1 MIFACATAV
10 RSRKEGSYN
19 QRFYCCKRYLV
30 FHLYISGHLRGIELG
45 FFLYR
50 TVLASETD
58 KVDSIERKCSGIV
71 IFLVIKNLT
80 GVDRDKESF
89 FCALDMMKCTPRT
102 WESRRGKSFALQK
115 YKEKKYRC
123 IFSPS

>member
-19 QRFYCCKRYLV
+19 PRFYCCKRYLF

-50 TVLASETD
+50 TALASETD

-71 IFLVIKNLT
+71 IFLVIKNLWVLIET
-80 GVDRDKESF
+80 KSPF
-89 FCALDMMKCTPRT
+89 FMHWT
-102 WESRRGKSFALQK
+102 
-115 YKEKKYRC
+115 
-123 IFSPS
+123 

>member
-19 QRFYCCKRYLV
+19 PRFYCCKRYLF
-30 FHLYISGHLRGIELG
+30 FHLYISGHLRGIELV
-45 FFLYR
+45 FFSVQNCFGVR
-50 TVLASETD
+50 D
-58 KVDSIERKCSGIV
+58 RQSGLDGTEVFRNCHISGHKKS
-71 IFLVIKNLT
+71 L

-102 WESRRGKSFALQK
+102 WESRRGRSFALQK

-123 IFSPS
+123 IFSPC

>member
-71 IFLVIKNLT
+71 IFLVIKNLRVLIET
-80 GVDRDKESF
+80 
-89 FCALDMMKCTPRT
+89 
-102 WESRRGKSFALQK
+102 KSP
-115 YKEKKYRC
+115 
-123 IFSPS
+123 FSVHWT